1 MVLRMLCASCVSV
14 FTKLP
19 QIPFFVQP
27 PSLLSNR
34 KYTCNTFDTALVI
47 NACHSFYWN
56 QLAFKI
62 CASAMVTAGV
72 FLGPVASCFCTS
84 FHNTMSPLM
93 WIEMMLILSQASGT
107 SGVDWKA
114 DYPKVVLTKMGE
126 DVTIPCNV
134 TYPPSPSKE
143 LVQAY
148 WKRQGKIKLTIND
161 NDKNEFLYH
170 PINTFVI
177 KSFQNRTNLTG
188 NVTKGNCSLNIKGI
202 EEGDMGN
209 FYYLRIAT
217 GANNFSFINQLVSIQ
232 ISVFEDA
239 LSTTTYIATT
249 VPVVAVL
256 LVAVLGSVWFFKYR
270 KRSRGVTKQ
279 ESGYYANFTMT
290 TPTTKPER
298 VKTTKKKDDTQIPPP
313 KVIDEPV
320 YGNVQGPG
328 DPMDSMDQMDSVYA
342 NVDHAKQ

>member
-1 MVLRMLCASCVSV
+1 MTKSLRQ
-14 FTKLP
+14 P
-19 QIPFFVQP
+19 QI
-27 PSLLSNR
+27 
-34 KYTCNTFDTALVI
+34 
-47 NACHSFYWN
+47 
-56 QLAFKI
+56 
-62 CASAMVTAGV
+62 CAGAMVTAGV

-84 FHNTMSPLM
+84 FHNTSPLM
-93 WIEMMLILSQASGT
+93 WIEMMLILSQACGT

-114 DYPKVVLTKMGE
+114 DYPKVVFTKMGE

-143 LVQAY
+143 PVQAY
-148 WKRQGKIKLTIND
+148 WKRLGNTKLNIND

-170 PINTFVI
+170 PNNTFVI
-177 KSFQNRTNLTG
+177 KSFQTRTNLTG
-188 NVTKGNCSLNIKGI
+188 NVTKRNCSLKINII
-202 EEGDMGN
+202 QHGDIGR

-217 GANNFSFINQLVSIQ
+217 GADNFSFNKELVSIQ
-232 ISVFEDA
+232 ISGTSGTISIIPMDKSNTVDSTTTVPLATTELFEDA

-256 LVAVLGSVWFFKYR
+256 LVAVLGIVWFFKYR

-320 YGNVQGPG
+320 YGNVQGPD

-342 NVDHAKQ
+342 NVDHAKQR

>member
-1 MVLRMLCASCVSV
+1 
-14 FTKLP
+14 
-19 QIPFFVQP
+19 
-27 PSLLSNR
+27 
-34 KYTCNTFDTALVI
+34 
-47 NACHSFYWN
+47 
-56 QLAFKI
+56 
-62 CASAMVTAGV
+62 MVTAGV
-72 FLGPVASCFCTS
+72 FLGPVASCLDTS

-93 WIEMMLILSQASGT
+93 WIVMMLILSQASGT
-107 SGVDWKA
+107 SGLVWKA
-114 DYPKVVLTKMGE
+114 DYPKVVFTKLGE

-134 TYPPSPSKE
+134 TYPPSQSKE
-143 LVQAY
+143 PIQAY
-148 WKRQGKIKLTIND
+148 WKRWGNTKLNIND

-170 PINTFVI
+170 PNNTFVI
-177 KSFQNRTNLTG
+177 KSFQTRTNLTG
-188 NVTKGNCSLNIKGI
+188 NITQGNCSLKVNII
-202 EEGDMGN
+202 QHGDIGH

-217 GANNFSFINQLVSIQ
+217 GADNFSFNKDLVSIQ
-232 ISVFEDA
+232 ISGTSGTISTIPKDMSNTVDS
-239 LSTTTYIATT
+239 STTVPLATTKYAPSTATYIATT

-256 LVAVLGSVWFFKYR
+256 LVAVLGIVWFFKYR

-298 VKTTKKKDDTQIPPP
+298 VNTTKKKDDTQVPPP

-320 YGNVQGPG
+320 YGNVQGPD

>member
-1 MVLRMLCASCVSV
+1 
-14 FTKLP
+14 
-19 QIPFFVQP
+19 
-27 PSLLSNR
+27 
-34 KYTCNTFDTALVI
+34 
-47 NACHSFYWN
+47 
-56 QLAFKI
+56 
-62 CASAMVTAGV
+62 
-72 FLGPVASCFCTS
+72 
-84 FHNTMSPLM
+84 
-93 WIEMMLILSQASGT
+93 
-107 SGVDWKA
+107 
-114 DYPKVVLTKMGE
+114 MGE

-143 LVQAY
+143 PIQAY
-148 WKRQGKIKLTIND
+148 WKRKGNIKLNIND

-177 KSFQNRTNLTG
+177 KSFQNRTKLTG

-202 EEGDMGN
+202 EEGDMRN
-209 FYYLRIAT
+209 FYLRIAT

-232 ISVFEDA
+232 ISGTSGTTSTIPKDKSNTVDSTTTVPLATIESFEDA

-270 KRSRGVTKQ
+270 KRSRGVPKQ

-290 TPTTKPER
+290 TPMTKPER